1 MRGIRR
7 PIPSWLAW
15 SLAAGSVVVLC
26 GAYLVLAYRQPVGNT
41 LIPRP
46 ALLGDAFIRSFARHG
61 SRGEIWV
68 LIDFAATFGRL
79 LAGLLIGFS
88 LSIVFGVAMAVYRPV
103 EALLAAPVGFLAR
116 VPATAML
123 AIFFVLVGTGFEM
136 FVTIIAV
143 GIMPTL
149 TQSVYAAV
157 LADVPEELINKGL
170 TLGASGPEVIWD
182 VIFRTILPRV
192 IEAARLMV
200 GPAMVFLIAAEMLVA
215 DTGFG
220 YRLRLHQKKLDMSV
234 VYVYVVLLGLF
245 GFAIDY
251 GFRLT
256 RRLLCPWY
264 GR

>member
-1 MRGIRR
+1 MRGVRR
-7 PIPSWLAW
+7 PIPAWLAW
-15 SLAAGSVVVLC
+15 SLAAGSVLAVC
-26 GAYLVLAYRQPVGNT
+26 GAYLMLAYAQPPGNT

-46 ALLGDAFIRSFARHG
+46 ALLWDAAGRSFARHG

-68 LIDFAATFGRL
+68 LTDLAATFGRL
-79 LAGLLIGFS
+79 LVGLLIGFS
-88 LSIVFGVAMAVYRPV
+88 LSLVFCVAMAVYRPV
-103 EALLAAPVGFLAR
+103 EAFLAAPVGFLAR

-123 AIFFVLVGTGFEM
+123 AIFFVLVGTDFEM

-143 GIMPTL
+143 GILPTL
-149 TQSVYAAV
+149 TQSVYAAAV
-157 LADVPEELINKGL
+157 EDVPEELVNKGL

-200 GPAMVFLIAAEMLVA
+200 GPALVFLIAAEMLVA

-234 VYVYVVLLGLF
+234 VYVYVLLLGVI
-245 GFAIDY
+245 GFAVDY
-251 GFRLT
+251 AFRAT